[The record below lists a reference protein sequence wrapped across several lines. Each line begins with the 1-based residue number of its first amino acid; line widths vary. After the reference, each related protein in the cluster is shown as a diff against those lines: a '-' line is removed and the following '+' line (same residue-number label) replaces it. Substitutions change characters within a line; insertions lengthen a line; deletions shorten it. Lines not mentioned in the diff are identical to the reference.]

1 MKKLFLIIGILCL
14 FTGCTQPEPT
24 TTQATAAQ
32 TAAVTEPTQPP
43 TTVPATEAPGFD
55 PMDLVQTM
63 TTEEKVGQ
71 MFLAR
76 CPDLNA
82 VGAVQTYHLGG
93 FVLFGRDF
101 QDQTPM
107 SVSFNIADYQAASRI
122 PLLIAVDEEGGTVTR
137 VSYYSAFR
145 DSRFPS
151 PRNAWQA
158 GGLTNVQELEA
169 EKCQL
174 LQSLGIN
181 VNLGPVCDITTD
193 PGSFMYDRSLGQD
206 AQTTADF
213 VEGVVHTMQQYSIGS
228 TLKHFPG
235 YGNNTDTH
243 VGMALDTRSLEEL
256 EGADLI
262 PFQAGIDAGCGA
274 IMVSHT
280 FVNCLDSEYPAS
292 LSPAVHAY
300 LRETMGFTG
309 VIVTDDL
316 IMQAI
321 TDLYG
326 AEEAAVL
333 AVLAGNDLLCAS
345 DYPTQYP
352 AVLEAVNS
360 GRIPMETVD
369 QAVARILQWK
379 YDLGLLE
386 ALQ

>member
-1 MKKLFLIIGILCL
+1 
-14 FTGCTQPEPT
+14 
-24 TTQATAAQ
+24 
-32 TAAVTEPTQPP
+32 
-43 TTVPATEAPGFD
+43 
-55 PMDLVQTM
+55 
-63 TTEEKVGQ
+63 
-71 MFLAR
+71 
-76 CPDLNA
+76 
-82 VGAVQTYHLGG
+82 
-93 FVLFGRDF
+93 
-101 QDQTPM
+101 
-107 SVSFNIADYQAASRI
+107 
-122 PLLIAVDEEGGTVTR
+122 
-137 VSYYSAFR
+137 
-145 DSRFPS
+145 
-151 PRNAWQA
+151 
-158 GGLTNVQELEA
+158 
-169 EKCQL
+169 
-174 LQSLGIN
+174 
-181 VNLGPVCDITTD
+181 
-193 PGSFMYDRSLGQD
+193 
-206 AQTTADF
+206 
-213 VEGVVHTMQQYSIGS
+213 
-228 TLKHFPG
+228 
-235 YGNNTDTH
+235 
-243 VGMALDTRSLEEL
+243 
-256 EGADLI
+256 
-262 PFQAGIDAGCGA
+262 
-274 IMVSHT
+274 MVSHT